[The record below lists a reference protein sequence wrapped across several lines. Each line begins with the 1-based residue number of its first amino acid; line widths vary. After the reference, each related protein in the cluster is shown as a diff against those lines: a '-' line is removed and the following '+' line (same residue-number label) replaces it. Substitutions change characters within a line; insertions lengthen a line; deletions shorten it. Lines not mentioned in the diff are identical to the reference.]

1 MSSFN
6 YINFIDY
13 LKTQLDETNN
23 AEINGFEVLFDYLK
37 DYPPEY
43 LEDDDS
49 DFFREEI
56 DRLAQDQ
63 IDELVYTL
71 KDSENDW
78 LEIKGEKW
86 RIKDNESNQGETK
99 TKLYSKLTAKEA
111 ALLDK
116 KSGDVDSEERTALVN
131 LYNNKVNSL
140 GSVEEKYHV
149 AKLIVD
155 KFIYTEDGK
164 KEYHQFLITAGET
177 GSEKKDKDS
186 YKYYEHLAK
195 FYRQKYEH
203 ELSAQW
209 YKDAANTA
217 NICNEKEETIL
228 KLTRNERLQ
237 FEQAGR
243 EEEAAEAYIREND
256 LIAKVDG
263 RRRTRFIYSS
273 LKHVSDYFQNPKKVA
288 CVAILFILVSSFIF
302 SISGITPSGG
312 TVQSWRAGK
321 FFSVETIT
329 EFGDAL
335 YFSVVTFTTL
345 GYGDYTPSNIISRI
359 VTIFLSIGGLLL
371 ASLFLVTLV
380 KRYGR

>member
-6 YINFIDY
+6 YIKFIKY

-71 KDSENDW
+71 KDRENDW

-86 RIKDNESNQGETK
+86 RIKDNESNQGEIK

-203 ELSAQW
+203 ELSAKW

-217 NICNEKEETIL
+217 NICNEKEEIIL

-263 RRRTRFIYSS
+263 RRRTRVIYSS
-273 LKHVSDYFQNPKKVA
+273 LKCVSDYFQNPKKVA
-288 CVAILFILVSSFIF
+288 C
-302 SISGITPSGG
+302 
-312 TVQSWRAGK
+312 
-321 FFSVETIT
+321 
-329 EFGDAL
+329 GDC
-335 YFSVVTFTTL
+335 
-345 GYGDYTPSNIISRI
+345 N
-359 VTIFLSIGGLLL
+359 
-371 ASLFLVTLV
+371 
-380 KRYGR
+380 